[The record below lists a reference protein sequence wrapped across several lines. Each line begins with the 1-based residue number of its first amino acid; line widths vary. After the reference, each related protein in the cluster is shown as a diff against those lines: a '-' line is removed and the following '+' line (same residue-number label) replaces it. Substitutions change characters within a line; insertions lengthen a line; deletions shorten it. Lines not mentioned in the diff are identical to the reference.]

1 MSFWRGVR
9 MDTRQQED
17 LSQWTNKIKDEV
29 INWRRYLHERPELSF
44 QEVAT
49 SQFIYET
56 LQSFG
61 NLELSR
67 PTPTSVMA
75 RLIGTKPGKVVAI
88 RADIDG
94 LPIEEE
100 NDIAYTSKNPGVMHA
115 CGHDGHT
122 AMLLGTAKILSHFQE
137 QITGEVRFLFQHGEE
152 QLPGGAEELVAVG
165 VMDGVDFVI
174 GAHLWSLIEV
184 GKVFTVDGPFMAAA
198 DIFHM
203 QIKGKGGHSALPQ
216 NTVDSL
222 AVGMQV
228 VNNLQ
233 HIVSRNID
241 PFENVVLSVTKFTSG
256 TSHSIIPESATI
268 SGSVRTFDKEVREA
282 IPKYMEKIINGVT
295 SAHGATYE
303 LDYQWGYRPVIN
315 DEKATSVIQETVVDI
330 FGEEALISERPMM
343 ISEDFSAYQQKAPG
357 CFFLI
362 GAGNKKKGIT
372 YPHHHPKF
380 SLDEDSL
387 EIGVKTF
394 VHAAFR
400 FLNLS

>member
-1 MSFWRGVR
+1 MN
-9 MDTRQQED
+9 TIQQEG
-17 LSQWTNKIKDEV
+17 LSQLINGIKDEV

-44 QEVAT
+44 QEIDT
-49 SQFIYET
+49 SQFIYDT
-56 LQSFG
+56 LKSWGTF
-61 NLELSR
+61 ELSR
-67 PTPTSVMA
+67 PTKTSVMA
-75 RLIGTKPGKVVAI
+75 RLIGSRPGKVLAI

-100 NDIAYTSKNPGVMHA
+100 NDIDYASKNPGVMHA

-122 AMLLGTAKILSHFQE
+122 AMLLGTAKVLSHVKD
-137 QITGEVRFLFQHGEE
+137 QIAGEVRFLFQHGEE
-152 QLPGGAEELVAVG
+152 QLPGGAEEMVAAG
-165 VMDGVDFVI
+165 VMDGVDFVV

-184 GKVFTVDGPFMAAA
+184 GKIFTVSGPLMAAA
-198 DIFHM
+198 DIFHI
-203 QIKGKGGHSALPQ
+203 QIDGKGGHSALPH

-241 PFENVVLSVTKFTSG
+241 PFENVVVSVTKFTAG
-256 TSHSIIPESATI
+256 TSHSIIPDSATI
-268 SGSVRTFDKEVREA
+268 VGSVRTFDKEVREA

-295 SAHGATYE
+295 AAHGATYI

-315 DEKATSVIQETVVDI
+315 DEKATAIIQETVADI
-330 FGEEALISERPMM
+330 FGEEALLNERPMM

-362 GAGNKKKGIT
+362 GAGNEEKGII

-380 SLDEDSL
+380 SLDEDAL
-387 EIGVKTF
+387 EIGVKIF
-394 VHAAFR
+394 VHVAFR
-400 FLNLS
+400 FLDLS